1 MVAVRR
7 QTVTGRIIVLGRD
20 PDDAEMWIRSW
31 TAQSSTRAEAA
42 ARLADR
48 VAEVTAE
55 ASGVDG
61 AVRVSVASTGVVVG
75 LWLDRRARD
84 LAPDDLA
91 HAILTTMRR
100 AQASLVREVT
110 AAVADT
116 VGAET
121 ETGRV
126 VLDGFARR
134 FPVEAD
140 DDQP

>member
-20 PDDAEMWIRSW
+20 PDDAEVWISSW
-31 TAQSSTRAEAA
+31 TAQSSGRAEAA

-48 VAEVTAE
+48 VAGVTAE

-61 AVRVSVASTGVVVG
+61 AVRVSVASTGAVVG
-75 LWLDRRARD
+75 LRLDRRVRD

-91 HAILTTMRR
+91 HAILATMRR
-100 AQASLVREVT
+100 AQASLVTEVT

-121 ETGRV
+121 ESGRV
-126 VLDGFARR
+126 VLAGYARR
-134 FPVEAD
+134 FPAEAGE
-140 DDQP
+140 

>member
-84 LAPDDLA
+84 LALDDLA

-100 AQASLVREVT
+100 AQASLVSEVT

-126 VLDGFARR
+126 VLAGFAGR
-134 FPVEAD
+134 FPAEAD